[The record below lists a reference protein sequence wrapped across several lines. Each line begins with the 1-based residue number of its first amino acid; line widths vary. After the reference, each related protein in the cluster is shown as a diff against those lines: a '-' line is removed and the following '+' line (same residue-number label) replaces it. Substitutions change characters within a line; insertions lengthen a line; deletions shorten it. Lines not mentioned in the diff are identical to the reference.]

1 MNLCYYTILESYF
14 TKFHC
19 MRVADEDIIC
29 SFVFVA

>member
-1 MNLCYYTILESYF
+1 MNLCYNTILESSF
-14 TKFHC
+14 TKFHR